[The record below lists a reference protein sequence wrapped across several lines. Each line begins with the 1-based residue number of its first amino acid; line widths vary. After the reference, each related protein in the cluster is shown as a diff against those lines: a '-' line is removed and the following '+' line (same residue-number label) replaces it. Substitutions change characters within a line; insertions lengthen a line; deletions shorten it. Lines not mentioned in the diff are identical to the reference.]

1 MTMLSTR
8 DLRAYYFTKRGAVRA
23 VDGVN
28 LEVGEGRVLGV
39 VGESGSGKSTL
50 GMALTAMIKPPLK
63 VQGAVLFKGKDIYSM
78 SPEELRVI
86 RGVGLSIIPQFAMD
100 ALNPT
105 IRIRDLIEDLV
116 DSHRDSIKF
125 HPDDMIRKAQE
136 RALQIGLPKWVLDR
150 YPVELSGGMRQ
161 RVTILLSTLL
171 DPEVLIADEP
181 TSALDVV
188 IQRLVIQYLQDLFK
202 EGAVKSMVFITH
214 DIATAYQIA
223 TDMAVMYA
231 GQIVES
237 GPADRVVHEPLHP
250 YTKGLM
256 SSLVEPGMNIRKV
269 KLEGLTGEPPDL
281 LNPPKGC
288 RFYPRCRYRM
298 DICKEEDP
306 PEVNVGGV
314 KVKCWLYVGK
324 KEGARP

>member
-1 MTMLSTR
+1 MTMLATR
-8 DLRAYYFTKRGAVRA
+8 DLKAYYFTRRGFVRA
-23 VDGVN
+23 VDGIN
-28 LEVGEGRVLGV
+28 IEVGEGRVLGI

-50 GMALTAMIKPPLK
+50 GMALTALVRPPLR
-63 VQGAVLFKGKDIYSM
+63 VQGSVLFKGKDIYSLH
-78 SPEELRVI
+78 PEVLRAI
-86 RGVGLSIIPQFAMD
+86 RGVGLSLIPQFAMD

-105 IRIRDLIEDLV
+105 ARIKDLIKDLV
-116 DSHRDSIKF
+116 DSHKDSIKLEL
-125 HPDDMIRKAQE
+125 DDMIKRAQE

-161 RVTILLSTLL
+161 RVAILLSTLL
-171 DPEVLIADEP
+171 NPEVLIADEP

-202 EGAVKSMVFITH
+202 EGAIKTMIFISH

-223 TDMAVMYA
+223 TDIAVMYA

-237 GPADRVVHEPLHP
+237 GSADKVVHEPLHP

-256 SSLVEPGMNIRKV
+256 SAIVEPGMNIRKV

-306 PEVNVGGV
+306 PEVDVGGV
-314 KVKCWLYVGK
+314 KVKCWLYAK
-324 KEGARP
+324 REGARP

>member
-1 MTMLSTR
+1 MTMLATR
-8 DLRAYYFTKRGAVRA
+8 DLKAYYFTRRGFVRA
-23 VDGVN
+23 VDGIN
-28 LEVGEGRVLGV
+28 IEVGEGRVLGI

-50 GMALTAMIKPPLK
+50 GMALTALVRPPLR
-63 VQGAVLFKGKDIYSM
+63 VQGSVLFKGKDIYSLH
-78 SPEELRVI
+78 PEVLRAI
-86 RGVGLSIIPQFAMD
+86 RGVGLSLIPQFAMD

-105 IRIRDLIEDLV
+105 ARIRDLIKDLV
-116 DSHRDSIKF
+116 DSHKDSIKLEL
-125 HPDDMIRKAQE
+125 DDMIKRAQE

-161 RVTILLSTLL
+161 RVAILLSTLL
-171 DPEVLIADEP
+171 NPEVLIADEP

-202 EGAVKSMVFITH
+202 EGAIKTMIFISH

-223 TDMAVMYA
+223 TDIAVMYA

-237 GPADRVVHEPLHP
+237 GSADKVVHEPLHP

-256 SSLVEPGMNIRKV
+256 SAIVEPGMNIRKV

-306 PEVNVGGV
+306 PEVDVGGV
-314 KVKCWLYVGK
+314 KVKCWLYAK
-324 KEGARP
+324 REGARP

>member
-1 MTMLSTR
+1 MLAAR
-8 DLRAYYFTKRGAVRA
+8 NLKAYYFTRRGAVRA
-23 VDGVN
+23 VDGIN
-28 LEVGEGRVLGV
+28 LEVDRGRILGV

-50 GMALTAMIKPPLK
+50 GIALTAMAKPPLR
-63 VQGAVLFKGKDIYSM
+63 VQGSVLFKGKDIYSM
-78 SPEELRVI
+78 TPEELRAI
-86 RGVGLSIIPQFAMD
+86 RGIGISIIPQFAMD

-105 IRIRDLIEDLV
+105 ARIKDLIRDLV
-116 DSHRDSIKF
+116 DSHKDSVKF
-125 HPDDMIRKAQE
+125 HPDDMLRRAQE

-150 YPVELSGGMRQ
+150 YSVELSGGMRQ

-188 IQRLVIQYLQDLFK
+188 IQRLVIQYLQNLFE

-231 GQIVES
+231 GQIVER
-237 GPADRVVHEPLHP
+237 GPAEKVVHEPLHP

-256 SSLVEPGMNIRKV
+256 SSLVEPGMNIKKIR
-269 KLEGLTGEPPDL
+269 LEGLTGEPPDL

-306 PEVNVGGV
+306 PETDLGGI
-314 KVKCWLYVGK
+314 KVKCWLYIGK
-324 KEGARP
+324 KEAARP